1 MPAATA
7 SDKETDAEEEYEQET
22 DNEEEDFLD
31 KEND

>member
-7 SDKETDAEEEYEQET
+7 FDKETDAEEENEQDI

>member
-7 SDKETDAEEEYEQET
+7 SDKETDAEEENNPYA
-22 DNEEEDFLD
+22 DNGEEDFLD